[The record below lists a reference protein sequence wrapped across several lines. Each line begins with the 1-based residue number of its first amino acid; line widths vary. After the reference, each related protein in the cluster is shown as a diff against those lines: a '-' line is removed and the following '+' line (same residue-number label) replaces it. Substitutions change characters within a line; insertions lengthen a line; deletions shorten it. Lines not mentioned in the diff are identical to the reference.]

1 MPSVR
6 QALGAWG
13 EDRVAGW
20 YVERGHTVLARNW
33 RSGRG
38 ELDLVVAAP
47 GTIVFCEVKTRRGTS
62 HGSPFDAVTSD
73 KQRRIRSLALRFLDA
88 HPEHR
93 ARELRFDVAG
103 VTPDG
108 VEVIE
113 AAF

>member
-13 EDRVAGW
+13 EDRVATW
-20 YVERGHTVLARNW
+20 YVERGHTVVARNW

-38 ELDLVVAAP
+38 ELDLVVARP
-47 GTIVFCEVKTRRGTS
+47 GTLVFCEVKTRRGTS
-62 HGSPFDAVTSD
+62 HGSPFDAITHD
-73 KQRRIRSLALRFLDA
+73 KQRRLRHLALRFLDA

-93 ARELRFDVAG
+93 ARALRFDVAG

-108 VEVIE
+108 IEVIE